1 MTEDKDKKEY
11 EVSFL
16 VKSEE
21 QSQSVVKVLHRYGA
35 EITSEGQLSKARL
48 AYPIKKET
56 LAYFGYLWFMSE
68 PSAIPQIESDL
79 RLSKDILRYI
89 IVTPPVKKTLRER
102 QEAQESEKPAPPA
115 PAPVSVE
122 PRKELTNEDLEKKL
136 EEILQ

>member
-1 MTEDKDKKEY
+1 MTEEKDKKEY

-21 QSQSVVKVLHRYGA
+21 QSQGVVKVLHHYGT
-35 EITSEGQLSKARL
+35 EITGEGQLSKVRL

-56 LAYFGYLWFMSE
+56 LAYFGYLWFTSE
-68 PSAIPQIESDL
+68 PSAIPQIEGDL

-102 QEAQESEKPAPPA
+102 QEAQESERPAPAA
-115 PAPVSVE
+115 PAPVSSE